1 MFGKNHIKWWSVALM
16 LIAMALPF
24 AIRGSASK
32 KEGITQANR
41 VKATYVLME
50 AQRQHFLEHDDAF
63 YHLIAYAYSLDSTNT
78 SIAFYMGV
86 AKFERTSF
94 EHTDELTAALAQM
107 RKHVEAH
114 PEDKYE
120 ARLYAHAA
128 FLVNQYQEGLRVLN
142 IQHQLH
148 PQDDNLLSTMADAY
162 EKTSD
167 YQKALAIYDT
177 LQQWRGQSVEL
188 SSAKLKAYQALND
201 TTGAIHEMRALLASA
216 PTNADYNLAMGKM
229 LFMFG
234 YRDSAMVY
242 YDKAQQYEP
251 DNGLTYLTKA
261 EYYLALGDTL
271 NYDRQT
277 YQALVSTDL
286 DVESKLQIL
295 VNYTKTLLSAK
306 DTTHRTD
313 HLFDVLIE
321 QHPLE
326 PQIRVLYSEYL
337 MVIDNNEGAAEQ
349 IDYALNLDPTNKELW
364 TRLMAYYLYAGNYE
378 KAIEVGDKAI
388 RLNPDNVELYS
399 YLGSSCYSVKQ
410 YDKAIEVYDKALAI
424 LDSTQVDDRSNLL
437 SGKADVKFAMGDTI
451 AAFALYDQSLDLNP
465 DNPGTLNNYAYFLA
479 LSNRDLDKAE
489 RMSAK
494 TIVEDAAN
502 PTYLDTYAWVFY
514 MRKEYTMAQLYIEMA
529 INNEEQPTSELFEH
543 YGYILL
549 ANGDKQKAL
558 EQWRKAIELKP
569 DNEQLVKQIEKISNE
584 NGNENGNENEN

>member
-1 MFGKNHIKWWSVALM
+1 M

-167 YQKALAIYDT
+167 YKKALAIYDT
-177 LQQWRGQSVEL
+177 LQQWQGQSVEL

-514 MRKEYTMAQLYIEMA
+514 MRKEYTMAQLYLEMA
-529 INNEEQPTSELFEH
+529 IKNEEQPTSELFEH

-569 DNEQLVKQIEKISNE
+569 DNEQLVKQIEKISNG
-584 NGNENGNENEN
+584 NGNEN

>member
-489 RMSAK
+489 RMSAE
-494 TIVEDAAN
+494 TIVADAAN

-584 NGNENGNENEN
+584 NGNENEN

>member
-120 ARLYAHAA
+120 ASLYAHAA

-167 YQKALAIYDT
+167 YKKALAIYDT

-529 INNEEQPTSELFEH
+529 IKNEEQPTSELFEH

-584 NGNENGNENEN
+584 NENGNEK

>member
-142 IQHQLH
+142 IQHQLY

-167 YQKALAIYDT
+167 YKKALAIYDT
-177 LQQWRGQSVEL
+177 LQQWQGQSVEL

-337 MVIDNNEGAAEQ
+337 MFIDNNEGAAEQ

-451 AAFALYDQSLDLNP
+451 AAFALYDQSLDINP

-584 NGNENGNENEN
+584 NENGNEN

>member
-1 MFGKNHIKWWSVALM
+1 M

-167 YQKALAIYDT
+167 YKKALAIYDT

-337 MVIDNNEGAAEQ
+337 MFIDNNEGAAEQ
-349 IDYALNLDPTNKELW
+349 IDYALNLDPTNEELW

-584 NGNENGNENEN
+584 NGNEN

>member
-1 MFGKNHIKWWSVALM
+1 M

-142 IQHQLH
+142 IQHQLY

-167 YQKALAIYDT
+167 YKKALAIYDT
-177 LQQWRGQSVEL
+177 LQQWQGQSVEL

-337 MVIDNNEGAAEQ
+337 MFIDNNEGAAEQ

-529 INNEEQPTSELFEH
+529 IKNEEQPTSELFEH

-584 NGNENGNENEN
+584 NGNENEN

>member
-167 YQKALAIYDT
+167 YKKALAIYDT
-177 LQQWRGQSVEL
+177 LQQWQGQSVEL

-584 NGNENGNENEN
+584 NGNEN

>member
-1 MFGKNHIKWWSVALM
+1 M

-177 LQQWRGQSVEL
+177 LQQWQGQSVEL

-451 AAFALYDQSLDLNP
+451 AAFALYDQSLDINP

-584 NGNENGNENEN
+584 NGNENEN

>member
-162 EKTSD
+162 EKTND
-167 YQKALAIYDT
+167 YKKALAIYDT
-177 LQQWRGQSVEL
+177 LQQWQGQSVEL

-451 AAFALYDQSLDLNP
+451 AAFALYDQSLDINP

-569 DNEQLVKQIEKISNE
+569 DNEQLVKQIEIISNE
-584 NGNENGNENEN
+584 NGNENEN

>member
-451 AAFALYDQSLDLNP
+451 AAFALYDQSLDINP
-465 DNPGTLNNYAYFLA
+465 DNPGTQNNYAYFLA

-584 NGNENGNENEN
+584 NGNENEN

>member
-337 MVIDNNEGAAEQ
+337 MFIDNNEGAAEQ

-584 NGNENGNENEN
+584 NENGNGNEK

>member
-167 YQKALAIYDT
+167 YKKALAIYDT
-177 LQQWRGQSVEL
+177 LQQWQGQSVEL

-337 MVIDNNEGAAEQ
+337 MFIDNNEGAAEQ

-451 AAFALYDQSLDLNP
+451 AAFALYDQSLDINP

-584 NGNENGNENEN
+584 NGNENEN

>member
-1 MFGKNHIKWWSVALM
+1 M

-142 IQHQLH
+142 IQHQLY

-167 YQKALAIYDT
+167 YKKALAIYDT
-177 LQQWRGQSVEL
+177 LQQWQGQSVEL

-337 MVIDNNEGAAEQ
+337 MFIDNNEGAAEQ
-349 IDYALNLDPTNKELW
+349 IDYALNLDPTNEELW
-364 TRLMAYYLYAGNYE
+364 TRLMAYHLYAGNYE

-584 NGNENGNENEN
+584 NGNENEN

>member
-167 YQKALAIYDT
+167 YKKALAIYDT

-584 NGNENGNENEN
+584 NENGNENEN

>member
-24 AIRGSASK
+24 AIRGAASK

-128 FLVNQYQEGLRVLN
+128 FLMNQYQEGLRVLN

-167 YQKALAIYDT
+167 YKKALAIYDT

-584 NGNENGNENEN
+584 NENENGNENEN

>member
-167 YQKALAIYDT
+167 YKKALAIYDT
-177 LQQWRGQSVEL
+177 LQQWQGQSVEL

-451 AAFALYDQSLDLNP
+451 AAFALYDQSLDINP

-584 NGNENGNENEN
+584 NGNENEN

>member
-142 IQHQLH
+142 IQHQLY

-177 LQQWRGQSVEL
+177 LQQWQGQSVEL

-364 TRLMAYYLYAGNYE
+364 TRLMAYYLYAGNYK

-451 AAFALYDQSLDLNP
+451 AAFALYDQSLDINP

-584 NGNENGNENEN
+584 NENGNEN

>member
-337 MVIDNNEGAAEQ
+337 MFIDNNEGAAEQ

-584 NGNENGNENEN
+584 NGNENEN

>member
-1 MFGKNHIKWWSVALM
+1 M

-142 IQHQLH
+142 IQHQLY

-177 LQQWRGQSVEL
+177 LQQWQGQSVEL

-271 NYDRQT
+271 NDDRQT

-569 DNEQLVKQIEKISNE
+569 DNEQLVKQIEEISNE
-584 NGNENGNENEN
+584 NGNEN

>member
-94 EHTDELTAALAQM
+94 EHPDELTSALAQM

-162 EKTSD
+162 EKTND
-167 YQKALAIYDT
+167 YKKALAIYDT
-177 LQQWRGQSVEL
+177 LQQWQGQSVEL

-337 MVIDNNEGAAEQ
+337 MFIDNNEGAAEQ
-349 IDYALNLDPTNKELW
+349 IDYALNLDPTNEELW

-584 NGNENGNENEN
+584 NGNENEN

>member
-120 ARLYAHAA
+120 ASLYAHAA

-162 EKTSD
+162 EKTND
-167 YQKALAIYDT
+167 YKKALAIYDT

-337 MVIDNNEGAAEQ
+337 MFIDNNEGAAEQ
-349 IDYALNLDPTNKELW
+349 IDYALNLDPTNEELW
-364 TRLMAYYLYAGNYE
+364 TRLMAYHLYAGNYE

-584 NGNENGNENEN
+584 NGNENEN

>member
-1 MFGKNHIKWWSVALM
+1 M

-128 FLVNQYQEGLRVLN
+128 FLMNQYQEGLRVLN

-167 YQKALAIYDT
+167 YKKALAIYDT
-177 LQQWRGQSVEL
+177 LQQWQGQSVEL

-584 NGNENGNENEN
+584 NEN

>member
-1 MFGKNHIKWWSVALM
+1 M

-167 YQKALAIYDT
+167 YKKALAIYDT
-177 LQQWRGQSVEL
+177 LQQWQGQSVEL

-337 MVIDNNEGAAEQ
+337 MFIDNNEGAAEQ

-494 TIVEDAAN
+494 TIVADAAN

-584 NGNENGNENEN
+584 NGNENEN

>member
-177 LQQWRGQSVEL
+177 LQQWQGQSVEL

-337 MVIDNNEGAAEQ
+337 MFIDNNEGAAEQ

-451 AAFALYDQSLDLNP
+451 AAFALYDQSLDINP

-529 INNEEQPTSELFEH
+529 IKNEEQPTSELFEH

-584 NGNENGNENEN
+584 NGNENEN

>member
-1 MFGKNHIKWWSVALM
+1 M

-167 YQKALAIYDT
+167 YKKALAIYDT
-177 LQQWRGQSVEL
+177 LQQWQGQSVEL

-569 DNEQLVKQIEKISNE
+569 DNEQLVKQIEEISNENE
-584 NGNENGNENEN
+584 NGNEN

>member
-167 YQKALAIYDT
+167 YKKALAIYDT
-177 LQQWRGQSVEL
+177 LQQWQGQSVEL

-337 MVIDNNEGAAEQ
+337 MFIDNNEGAAEQ
-349 IDYALNLDPTNKELW
+349 IDYALNLDPTNEELW
-364 TRLMAYYLYAGNYE
+364 TRLMAYHLYAGNYE

-410 YDKAIEVYDKALAI
+410 YDKAIEIYDKALAI

-584 NGNENGNENEN
+584 NGNENEN

>member
-142 IQHQLH
+142 IQHQLY

-584 NGNENGNENEN
+584 NGNENEN

>member
-142 IQHQLH
+142 IQHQLY

-410 YDKAIEVYDKALAI
+410 YDKAIEVYDKALAM

-451 AAFALYDQSLDLNP
+451 AAFALYDQSLDINP

-584 NGNENGNENEN
+584 NENGNENEN

>member
-177 LQQWRGQSVEL
+177 LQQWQGQSVEL

-337 MVIDNNEGAAEQ
+337 MFIDNNEGAAEQ

-364 TRLMAYYLYAGNYE
+364 TRLMAYHLYAGNYE

-451 AAFALYDQSLDLNP
+451 AAFALYDQSLDINP

-529 INNEEQPTSELFEH
+529 IKNEEQPTSELFEH

-584 NGNENGNENEN
+584 NGNENEN

>member
-1 MFGKNHIKWWSVALM
+1 MFGKNYIKWWSVALM

-24 AIRGSASK
+24 AIRGAASK

-167 YQKALAIYDT
+167 YKKALAIYDT

-337 MVIDNNEGAAEQ
+337 MFIDNNEGAAEQ

-364 TRLMAYYLYAGNYE
+364 TRLMAYHLYAGNYE

-584 NGNENGNENEN
+584 NGNENEN

>member
-494 TIVEDAAN
+494 TIVADAAN

-584 NGNENGNENEN
+584 NENGN

>member
-177 LQQWRGQSVEL
+177 LQQWQGQSVEL

-584 NGNENGNENEN
+584 NGNENEN

>member
-1 MFGKNHIKWWSVALM
+1 M
-16 LIAMALPF
+16 LIAMTLPF
-24 AIRGSASK
+24 AIRGAASK

-142 IQHQLH
+142 IQHQLY

-337 MVIDNNEGAAEQ
+337 MFIDNNEGAAEQ

-584 NGNENGNENEN
+584 NGNENENEN

>member
-142 IQHQLH
+142 IQHQLY

-167 YQKALAIYDT
+167 YKKALAIYDT

-349 IDYALNLDPTNKELW
+349 IDYALNLDPTNEELW

-584 NGNENGNENEN
+584 NENGNEN

>member
-1 MFGKNHIKWWSVALM
+1 M

-188 SSAKLKAYQALND
+188 ASAKLKAYQALND

-337 MVIDNNEGAAEQ
+337 MFIDNNEGAAEQ
-349 IDYALNLDPTNKELW
+349 IDYALNLDPTNEELW
-364 TRLMAYYLYAGNYE
+364 TRLMAYYLYAGNYK

-584 NGNENGNENEN
+584 NGNENEN

>member
-142 IQHQLH
+142 IQHQLY

-584 NGNENGNENEN
+584 NGNEN

>member
-1 MFGKNHIKWWSVALM
+1 M

-24 AIRGSASK
+24 AIRGSASQ

-177 LQQWRGQSVEL
+177 LQQWQGQSVEL

-569 DNEQLVKQIEKISNE
+569 DNEQLVKQIEEISNE
-584 NGNENGNENEN
+584 NGNENEN

>member
-337 MVIDNNEGAAEQ
+337 MFIDNNEGAAEQ

-584 NGNENGNENEN
+584 NGNEN

>member
-142 IQHQLH
+142 IQHQLY

-337 MVIDNNEGAAEQ
+337 MFIDNNEGAAEQ
-349 IDYALNLDPTNKELW
+349 IDYALNLDPTNEELW

-494 TIVEDAAN
+494 TIVEDATN

-584 NGNENGNENEN
+584 NGNENEN

>member
-167 YQKALAIYDT
+167 YKKALAIYDT
-177 LQQWRGQSVEL
+177 LQQWQGQSVEL

-337 MVIDNNEGAAEQ
+337 MFIDNNEGAAEQ
-349 IDYALNLDPTNKELW
+349 IDYALNLDPTNEELW
-364 TRLMAYYLYAGNYE
+364 TRLMAYHLYAGNYE

-584 NGNENGNENEN
+584 NGNENEN